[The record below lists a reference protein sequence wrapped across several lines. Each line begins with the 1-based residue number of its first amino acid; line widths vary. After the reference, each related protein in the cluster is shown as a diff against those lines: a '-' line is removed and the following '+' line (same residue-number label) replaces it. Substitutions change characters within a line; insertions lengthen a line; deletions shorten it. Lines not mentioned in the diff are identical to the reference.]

1 MHALLCP
8 SASSRH
14 LFPSV
19 READL
24 SYCVDRRPSR
34 ARKQGRALVKCLN
47 SALAGRDK
55 GQGGAQELSLRLRG
69 LLAAVRGGNG
79 ADGDTEGAEAARLVE
94 GLVSRGAELSVA
106 VDVRGVHAVL

>member
-1 MHALLCP
+1 MRALLCP
-8 SASSRH
+8 SASPQH

-19 READL
+19 REVDL

-55 GQGGAQELSLRLRG
+55 GEGCAQELCLRLRG
-69 LLAAVRGGNG
+69 LLAAVKGGNG
-79 ADGDTEGAEAARLVE
+79 TDDDAEAARLVE
-94 GLVSRGAELSVA
+94 GLVLRGAELSVA